1 MFLITSI
8 SDLKSVKISYK
19 NSNSIIGTARIKGK
33 KCFFY
38 CENLNIKSVCFGKEQ
53 ATQINKLLVESK
65 DKNYPLIYFINCC
78 GADIKE
84 GTRSLDAYADV
95 FRTFVREHNNQLHI
109 AVICGNCVGG
119 SAFLATM
126 CDFVLFDKN
135 SGNLCLTGPKV
146 VKSVLGE
153 RCTKQELGGSHIQSI
168 NGTINIMYETIEE
181 CRYQLGYILDI
192 YYNVANKVK
201 NPIYELQNNILPLKN
216 QPYDILKVIKGIVD
230 ADSILEISS
239 SYAQNLVTS
248 FARINGKSIG
258 IVANQPKVLAGAI
271 DCMAAEKG
279 KNFLEKC
286 RKLKLPLLVIVDVPS
301 FLPGKEQERA
311 GIEKKGGR
319 FIKEMI
325 CLDTVK
331 ISLILHKSYGG
342 AYIAMNCIALGADKV
357 YSWPKSSIGIMGQS
371 AEEEVCFDSSA
382 RQNTSEY
389 GKYIEQGCVSE
400 IVEPEETRDKLI
412 KEFCSI

>member
-1 MFLITSI
+1 MKKLNDFFEKHFIPFA
-8 SDLKSVKISYK
+8 VKL
-19 NSNSIIGTARIKGK
+19 NNIKGLIAIRDA
-33 KCFFY
+33 FIQIFP
-38 CENLNIKSVCFGKEQ
+38 LTFVGSIAVC
-53 ATQINKLLVESK
+53 
-65 DKNYPLIYFINCC
+65 INCVVFNST
-78 GADIKE
+78 GFIGQLLISVIPELDKYQDIL
-84 GTRSLDAYADV
+84 S
-95 FRTFVREHNNQLHI
+95 
-109 AVICGNCVGG
+109 
-119 SAFLATM
+119 
-126 CDFVLFDKN
+126 
-135 SGNLCLTGPKV
+135 P
-146 VKSVLGE
+146 
-153 RCTKQELGGSHIQSI
+153 IQ

-311 GIEKKGGR
+311 GIEKKGGQ